1 MKARRW
7 NTVTEAKL
15 VKFVEM
21 NPGLTSAMIAVLW
34 RRPYGTMSAALHN
47 LAKSGKISRRESHGM
62 RGGKVKA
69 WRYYED
75 VAKAAVKAVMEA
87 HV

>member
-34 RRPYGTMSAALHN
+34 RRPYGTISAVLHG
-47 LAKSGKISRRESHGM
+47 LAKSHKVSRRMEIGM

-75 VAKAAVKAVMEA
+75 DAKAAVKAVMEA